1 MNNPHIIKNPA
12 GTFSFVGYVPAVLG
26 NEILAS
32 KFDVM
37 GQRAYRDAAGKTVAR
52 RFPSFE
58 TRDAAETYANERGV
72 DIAN

>member
-1 MNNPHIIKNPA
+1 MTDPHIIKNPA
-12 GTFSFVGYVPAVLG
+12 GKFSFAGYVPAVLG

-37 GQRAYRDAAGKTVAR
+37 GQRAYKDATGKIVTR

-58 TRDAAETYANERGV
+58 TRSAAETYANEAGV
-72 DIAN
+72 SIAN